1 MGWNAEMEGTAEV
14 AARCCDAVRAG
25 RSGRLRGLRSFAVR
39 ALVLWILRP
48 AADFTLNFVI
58 REAQLS
64 GAPMPVLPTSIP
76 FAGNDPADAHHPL
89 PVSASWPWRW
99 RSAWCE

>member
-1 MGWNAEMEGTAEV
+1 LQRIV
-14 AARCCDAVRAG
+14 ATLFALADLADCAAY
-25 RSGRLRGLRSFAVR
+25 RSFAVR